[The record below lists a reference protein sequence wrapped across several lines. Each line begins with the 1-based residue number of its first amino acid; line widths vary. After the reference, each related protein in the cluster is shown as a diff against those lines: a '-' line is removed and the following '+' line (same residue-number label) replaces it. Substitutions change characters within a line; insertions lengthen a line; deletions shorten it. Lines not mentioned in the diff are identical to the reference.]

1 MHNGVINKGLISKL
15 NNRRDYM
22 IYIERKCIDVCAPKR
37 RYIYIVKRGREILK
51 TFKSKRLA
59 FDYAEGYDAWDLS
72 LVLCYNGK

>member
-1 MHNGVINKGLISKL
+1 MHNGVIIKGLISKP

-22 IYIERKCIDVCAPKR
+22 IYIERKCVDVCAPKR

-59 FDYAEGYDAWDLS
+59 FDYASCYDAWNLTLNRS
-72 LVLCYNGK
+72 